1 MYKQLYVLMGL
12 WLYIIFK
19 YLLMTFTANVQT
31 AVCPDGSVAVYFTVL
46 LPSLNV
52 CPGLSP
58 STCSTVTLPELS
70 TAVGGFHATTA
81 VLLPLS
87 E

>member
-1 MYKQLYVLMGL
+1 MYKHMYVLMGL

-19 YLLMTFTANVQT
+19 YLRMTFTANVQT
-31 AVCPDGSVAVYFTVL
+31 AIFPDGSVAVYFMVL

-52 CPGLSP
+52 WPGLSP
-58 STCSTVTLPELS
+58 SLCSTVTFPELS
-70 TAVGGFHATTA
+70 TAVGGFHVTT
-81 VLLPLS
+81 VVVLPLS